1 MKYERHQPSRCLGTK
16 LQCCPPPTARRLAGM
31 TKPNLIRNVYSCAN
45 LLIAFYDVAFVVRSP
60 MILSVL
66 TLQIG
71 GGGGPCA
78 GIRGREREGL
88 GGYGWGVRSP
98 GTEPTPANFKGVG
111 RDAGNT
117 LHNQSETIRRESEW
131 R

>member
-16 LQCCPPPTARRLAGM
+16 LQCCPPTTARRLTGM

-66 TLQIG
+66 TLQMG
-71 GGGGPCA
+71 GGVTVCWYQRA
-78 GIRGREREGL
+78 GKGRI
-88 GGYGWGVRSP
+88 GWGGWVR
-98 GTEPTPANFKGVG
+98 VG
-111 RDAGNT
+111 CEVT
-117 LHNQSETIRRESEW
+117 WH
-131 R
+131 